1 MGLFDKF
8 KIGLGKSSDGLSTG
22 FKNIFSKKK
31 IDENVLT
38 EFEELII
45 TSDAGVEVAKELRKD
60 FENFKVDKKLDDHEE
75 ILKLIADKLAINLQ
89 KYEKDLSLMG
99 NAKSAVIVVSGVNG
113 VGKTTSIGKLGK
125 YFKDNNRSVVFGAAD
140 TFRAAAIDQLQV
152 WAAKV
157 KVDIIKSEINSDPAS
172 VAFKTAEFAKK
183 NEIDVALIDTAGRL
197 QNKKNLMEEYK
208 KIANE
213 LNLINHDT
221 FAFCWIIDYPMFEE
235 DEQTNKIIFSHNPFS
250 MPQGNI
256 NNLDLS
262 KPLNIK
268 AYQYDIVCNGI
279 ELSSGAIRNHIPE
292 LMYKLFSVAGYEKK
306 VVDEK
311 FSGMINALSYGAPPH
326 GGIAPGIDRII
337 MLLANEKNIREVTM
351 FPMNQ
356 NAQDLMMNAP
366 SSVSDEQLKELNLSI
381 KPKK

>member
-60 FENFKVDKKLDDHEE
+60 FENFKVDKKLEDHKE

-172 VAFKTAEFAKK
+172 VAFKTVEFAKK

-208 KIANE
+208 KI
-213 LNLINHDT
+213 INVHPSLLPKYSGGMDT
-221 FAFCWIIDYPMFEE
+221 NVHSEVLRNNDDETGCTIHFVTEE
-235 DEQTNKIIFSHNPFS
+235 VDSGPILVQKKCSVNKKDTI
-250 MPQGNI
+250 
-256 NNLDLS
+256 
-262 KPLNIK
+262 
-268 AYQYDIVCNGI
+268 
-279 ELSSGAIRNHIPE
+279 SS
-292 LMYKLFSVAGYEKK
+292 LKKK
-306 VVDEK
+306 VQKLEGEAFIEAIK
-311 FSGMINALSYGAPPH
+311 TLSDKG
-326 GGIAPGIDRII
+326 
-337 MLLANEKNIREVTM
+337 
-351 FPMNQ
+351 
-356 NAQDLMMNAP
+356 
-366 SSVSDEQLKELNLSI
+366 LS
-381 KPKK
+381 